1 MPPIQKKIF
10 FLVNILLAIVFAA
23 LAIRMLMA
31 NTSESCN
38 PDSVAAKIPFFA
50 YTTGGSILLWMGC
63 FLFSRQQEWLAFI
76 ALLLQILPMMALKS
90 AICCHESYGNVP
102 LWLAG
107 TLIVGFLSYSILF
120 VGKAI
125 IPSLICIVLVIY
137 FFLTSN

>member
-1 MPPIQKKIF
+1 
-10 FLVNILLAIVFAA
+10 
-23 LAIRMLMA
+23 MA

-38 PDSVAAKIPFFA
+38 PDSVAAIIPFFA

-76 ALLLQILPMMALKS
+76 ALLLQILPMMALNS

-102 LWLAG
+102 MWLAG

>member
-10 FLVNILLAIVFAA
+10 FSVNILLAIVFAA
-23 LAIRMLMA
+23 LAIRMFMA

-38 PDSVAAKIPFFA
+38 PDSVAAIIPFFA
-50 YTTGGSILLWMGC
+50 YTTGGSILLWIGC

-76 ALLLQILPMMALKS
+76 ALLLQILPMMALNS

-102 LWLAG
+102 MWLAG